1 MEEVREMI
9 RKKRESEDTFDI
21 SDYEIDRFIKDPFS
35 LSYEKKWF

>member
-9 RKKRESEDTFDI
+9 RKKRESKDISDIIDFDI
-21 SDYEIDRFIKDPFS
+21 SRFNEDSFS